1 MQNNLENLNLN
12 QSFWSIYPI
21 YRWVAAY
28 NTLSNKNKI
37 NPLVGKIWCGCKAE
51 CQCMIH
57 KEKSVNPK
65 KVFDIDD
72 YVHSKIF
79 MYAAFS
85 TTKKNKKKC
94 NP

>member
-1 MQNNLENLNLN
+1 
-12 QSFWSIYPI
+12 
-21 YRWVAAY
+21 
-28 NTLSNKNKI
+28 
-37 NPLVGKIWCGCKAE
+37 
-51 CQCMIH
+51 MIH

-85 TTKKNKKKC
+85 TTKKIKKNVILRKC
-94 NP
+94 